1 MTRSL
6 RFLFLAVIAAAAF
19 AQPAVKYQMP
29 PKALADLIDAPAFPV
44 PVVAPDAQR
53 MLLAEPPPLLT
64 IADLAEPELK
74 LAGIR
79 FNPQTHDQPRATYFK
94 KLTFVTLADGAKTE
108 VTGLPESPRVRHIQW
123 SPSSKRIAFTVS
135 MPGGVELWSAGLDGH
150 AARVGKVILNLTLPG
165 APFHWLPESDAFV
178 VKMFYDERPPAPDA
192 ERIPEGPVVQET
204 AGRKAGVRTFED
216 LLKNESDAALFDWHA
231 QSQIMRVGLDGSV
244 TGIVQYGPV
253 TNAVPSPDG
262 KWVLVET
269 LYRPYSYNVPFY
281 RFPTR
286 IDVYGLDGMR
296 YRTIADLPLA
306 EDVPIDFDAV
316 RQGPRD
322 VEWRDDQPATL
333 VWAEAQDKG
342 NPRIEAAV
350 RDKLF
355 TLDAPWNASK
365 QPQLLAS
372 LPLRYDNIVW
382 GGDDL
387 ALITMSRWRDRKSQT
402 IAIQPGRP
410 DAAPRM
416 IFDRSSEDRYG
427 DPGRPVLTS
436 TPWGTQVLRRSGS
449 SIYLIGLGASP
460 EGDRPFLDKFD
471 LASLQATRLF
481 RSTAPSY
488 EQPLVVIDSRGA
500 DVSSAHGA
508 ASAALSRG
516 RADETSAPLVLILTR
531 RESVTDPPN
540 YFVRDLRK
548 NSTRAL
554 TQIANPVPQLA
565 SATKEL
571 IHYKRADGL
580 DLSGTLYLP
589 PGYDQ
594 KRDGALPVLM
604 WAYPEE
610 FKSAKAA
617 AQVTGSPYR
626 FTRPG
631 ALSALP
637 FVVRGYAVLDNP
649 SIPILGEGS
658 KEPNDT
664 YIEQLVA
671 GAKAAVDEL
680 VRRGVGNRDRMAV
693 GGHSYGAFMTANL
706 LAHSDLFRAG
716 IARSGAYNRT
726 LTPFSFQAEER
737 TFWEAPE
744 TYMTMS
750 PFRFAD
756 KIKAPI
762 LLIHGIDD
770 DNSGTFPIQSERLF
784 QAIKGLGGTSRLVM
798 LPYEAHGYRGR
809 ESVMH
814 MMWEMDRWLDKYV
827 KNAKPR

>member
-1 MTRSL
+1 
-6 RFLFLAVIAAAAF
+6 
-19 AQPAVKYQMP
+19 
-29 PKALADLIDAPAFPV
+29 
-44 PVVAPDAQR
+44 
-53 MLLAEPPPLLT
+53 
-64 IADLAEPELK
+64 
-74 LAGIR
+74 
-79 FNPQTHDQPRATYFK
+79 
-94 KLTFVTLADGAKTE
+94 
-108 VTGLPESPRVRHIQW
+108 
-123 SPSSKRIAFTVS
+123 
-135 MPGGVELWSAGLDGH
+135 PGGVELWSAGIDGK
-150 AARVGKVILNLTLPG
+150 AGRVGKVILNLTLPG
-165 APFHWLPESDAFV
+165 APFHWLPDGSSFIARLI
-178 VKMFYDERPPAPDA
+178 YDERPPAPQV
-192 ERIPEGPVVQET
+192 EGPPEGPVVQET

-216 LLKNESDAALFDWHA
+216 LLKNENDAALFDWHA
-231 QSQIMRVGLDGSV
+231 QSEVMRVGLDGTV
-244 TGIVQYGPV
+244 KGIVLYGPV
-253 TNAVPSPDG
+253 ANATPSPDG

-269 LYRPYSYNVPFY
+269 LHRPYSYNVPYY
-281 RFPTR
+281 RFPTA
-286 IDVYGLDGMR
+286 IDVYNIEDQHR

-316 RQGPRD
+316 AQGPRD
-322 VEWRDDQPATL
+322 VEWRDDKPATL
-333 VWAEAQDKG
+333 FWAEAQDKG

-355 TLDAPWNASK
+355 TLDAPWNAAQ

-372 LPLRYDNIVW
+372 LPLRYDGIEW

-387 ALITMSRWRDRKSQT
+387 ALVTMGRWRDRKSQT
-402 IAIQPGRP
+402 IAIQPGNR

-416 IFDRSSEDRYG
+416 IFDRISEDRYG
-427 DPGRPVLTS
+427 DPGRPVLTY
-436 TPWGTQVLRRSGS
+436 TPMGTQVLQRSGS

-471 LASLQATRLF
+471 LAALKPTRLF

-488 EQPLVVIDSRGA
+488 EQPLVVID
-500 DVSSAHGA
+500 DNTV
-508 ASAALSRG
+508 
-516 RADETSAPLVLILTR
+516 LTR

-540 YFVRDLRK
+540 YFVRNLHG
-548 NSTRAL
+548 NTLRAL

-565 SATKEL
+565 AATKEL

-637 FVVRGYAVLDNP
+637 FLVQGYAVLDNP
-649 SIPILGEGS
+649 SIPILGEGT

-664 YIEQLVA
+664 YVDQLVA

-680 VRRGVGNRDRMAV
+680 VRRGVGDRDRMAV

-756 KIKAPI
+756 KINEPI

-784 QAIKGLGGTSRLVM
+784 QAVKGLGGTARLVM
-798 LPYEAHGYRGR
+798 LPYEAHGYRAR

-814 MMWEMDRWLDKYV
+814 MLWEMDRWLDKYV

>member
-6 RFLFLAVIAAAAF
+6 RILFLVVVAAAAL
-19 AQPAVKYQMP
+19 AQPATKYQMP
-29 PKALADLIDAPAFPV
+29 PKPLADLIDAPAFP
-44 PVVAPDAQR
+44 AAIDSPDSQHL
-53 MLLAEPPPLLT
+53 LLAEPPPLLT

-74 LAGIR
+74 LAGVR
-79 FNPQTHDQPRATYFK
+79 FNPQTHDQPRALYFK
-94 KLTFVTLADGAKTE
+94 KLTLVTVADGKKTE
-108 VTGLPESPRVRHIQW
+108 VTGLPDSPRVRHIAW
-123 SPSSKRIAFTVS
+123 SPDGKRIAFTVS
-135 MPGGVELWSAGLDGH
+135 MPSGVELWSAGLDGH
-150 AARVGKVILNLTLPG
+150 ASRVGTAILNLTLPG
-165 APFHWLPESDAFV
+165 APFHWLPDNSSFIARLTPT
-178 VKMFYDERPPAPDA
+178 ERPPVPEV

-204 AGRKAGVRTFED
+204 SGRKAGVRTFED
-216 LLKNESDAALFDWHA
+216 LLKNESDAALFDWHS
-231 QSQIMRVGLDGSV
+231 QSEVMRVGLDGTV
-244 TGIVQYGPV
+244 TGIVHFGPV
-253 TNAVPSPDG
+253 INATPSPDG
-262 KWVLVET
+262 KWILVET
-269 LYRPYSYNVPFY
+269 LHRPYSYNVPYY
-281 RFPTR
+281 RFPTLVE
-286 IDVYGLDGMR
+286 VYGMDGLR
-296 YRTIADLPLA
+296 YRTITDLPLA

-316 RQGPRD
+316 RTGPRD
-322 VEWRDDQPATL
+322 VEWRDDKPATL

-342 NPRIEAAV
+342 NPRLEAPF

-355 TLDAPWNASK
+355 TLSAPWNDP
-365 QPQLLAS
+365 QPPLLAS
-372 LPLRYDNIVW
+372 LPMRYNNIDW

-402 IAIQPGRP
+402 IAIQPGNP
-410 DAAPRM
+410 AAAPRT

-427 DPGRPVLTS
+427 DPGRPVLTH
-436 TPWGTQVLRRSGS
+436 TPFGTQVLKRSGS

-460 EGDRPFLDKFD
+460 EGDRPFLHKFD
-471 LASLQATRLF
+471 LTSLKATRLF
-481 RSTAPSY
+481 RSAAPSY
-488 EQPLVVIDSRGA
+488 EQPLVILDSRGA
-500 DVSSAHGA
+500 DVSSAHA

-516 RADETSAPLVLILTR
+516 QADETSAPPQLILTR

-540 YFVRDLRK
+540 YFVRNLR
-548 NSTRAL
+548 NNTTRAL
-554 TQIANPVPQLA
+554 TQIANPVPQL
-565 SATKEL
+565 SSVTKEL

-594 KRDGALPVLM
+594 KRDGPLPVLL

-637 FVVRGYAVLDNP
+637 FLVRGYAVLDNP
-649 SIPILGEGS
+649 SIPILGEGN

-664 YIEQLVA
+664 YVDQLVA

-680 VRRGVGNRDRMAV
+680 VRRGVGDRDRMAV

-750 PFRFAD
+750 PFRYAD

-784 QAIKGLGGTSRLVM
+784 QAIKGLGGTARLVM

-814 MMWEMDRWLDKYV
+814 MLWEMDNWLDKYV

>member
-1 MTRSL
+1 MIRSL
-6 RFLFLAVIAAAAF
+6 RLLLLLVVAAAAF
-19 AQPAVKYQMP
+19 AQPATKYQMP
-29 PKALADLIDAPAFPV
+29 PKALADLVDAPAFPASI
-44 PVVAPDAQR
+44 VAPDSRR

-79 FNPQTHDQPRATYFK
+79 FNPKTHDQPRALYFK
-94 KLTFVTLADGAKTE
+94 KLTFVALADGAKTE
-108 VTGLPESPRVRHIQW
+108 VTGLPENPRVRHIAW
-123 SPSSKRIAFTVS
+123 SPDSKRIAFTVS
-135 MPGGVELWSAGLDGH
+135 MPGGVELWSAGIDGK
-150 AARVGKVILNLTLPG
+150 ASRVGKVILNLTLPG
-165 APFHWLPESDAFV
+165 TPFHWLPESDAFIA
-178 VKMFYDERPPAPDA
+178 KLLYDERPPAPDV
-192 ERIPEGPVVQET
+192 ERIPEGPVVQEA

-231 QSQIMRVGLDGSV
+231 QSEVMRVGLDGSV
-244 TGIVQYGPV
+244 KGILLYGPV
-253 TNAVPSPDG
+253 TDAVPSPDG
-262 KWVLVET
+262 KWVLIET
-269 LYRPYSYNVPFY
+269 LHRPYSYNVPYY
-281 RFPTR
+281 RFPVA
-286 IDVYGLDGMR
+286 IDIYGLDGMR
-296 YRTIADLPLA
+296 YRTIGDLPLA

-322 VEWRDDQPATL
+322 VEWRDDKPAML

-342 NPRIEAAV
+342 NPRIEAPV

-355 TLDAPWNASK
+355 TLDAPWNAAK
-365 QPQLLAS
+365 EPQLLAS
-372 LPLRYDNIVW
+372 LPLRYDSIVW

-387 ALITMSRWRDRKSQT
+387 ALVTMGRWRDRKSQT
-402 IAIQPGRP
+402 IAIQPGNR

-427 DPGRPVLTS
+427 DPGRPVLTY
-436 TPWGTQVLRRSGS
+436 TPWGTQVLQRSGS

-471 LASLQATRLF
+471 LTALKAERLF
-481 RSTAPSY
+481 RSAAPAY
-488 EQPLVVIDSRGA
+488 EQPLVVIDNNT
-500 DVSSAHGA
+500 V
-508 ASAALSRG
+508 
-516 RADETSAPLVLILTR
+516 LTR

-540 YFVRDLRK
+540 YFVRSLRG
-548 NSTRAL
+548 NGTRAL

-565 SATKEL
+565 AAKKEL

-637 FVVRGYAVLDNP
+637 FLVQGYAVLDNP
-649 SIPILGEGS
+649 SIPILGEGT

-664 YIEQLVA
+664 YVDQLVA

-680 VRRGVGNRDRMAV
+680 VRRGVGDRDRMAV

-756 KIKAPI
+756 KINEPI

-784 QAIKGLGGTSRLVM
+784 QAIKGLGGTARLVM
-798 LPYEAHGYRGR
+798 LPYEAHGYRAR

-814 MMWEMDRWLDKYV
+814 MLWEMDRWLDKYV

>member
-1 MTRSL
+1 MSRSL
-6 RFLFLAVIAAAAF
+6 RFLFLIVVAAAAF
-19 AQPAVKYQMP
+19 AQPATKYQMP
-29 PKALADLIDAPAFPV
+29 PKELADLVDAPAFPV
-44 PVVAPDAQR
+44 PVVAPDSQR

-64 IADLAEPELK
+64 IADLGEPELK

-79 FNPQTHDQPRATYFK
+79 FNPRTHDEPRALYFK
-94 KLTFVTLADGAKTE
+94 KLTFVTFRDGAKTE
-108 VTGLPESPRVRHIQW
+108 VTGLPENPRVRHIAW
-123 SPSSKRIAFTVS
+123 SPDSKRIAFTVS
-135 MPGGVELWSAGLDGH
+135 MPDGVELWSAGIDGK
-150 AARVGKVILNLTLPG
+150 ASRVGKVILNLTLPG
-165 APFHWLPESDAFV
+165 SPFHWLPASDAFIA
-178 VKMFYDERPPAPDA
+178 KMLYDERPPAPEV

-231 QSQIMRVGLDGSV
+231 QSEVMRVGLDGSV
-244 TGIVQYGPV
+244 KGILRYGAV
-253 TNAVPSPDG
+253 TSATPSPDG
-262 KWVLVET
+262 KWVLIEQ
-269 LYRPYSYNVPFY
+269 LHRPFSYNVPY
-281 RFPTR
+281 NRFPVT
-286 IDVYGLDGMR
+286 IDVFGVDDAMR
-296 YRTIADLPLA
+296 YRTIGDLPLA

-322 VEWRDDQPATL
+322 VEWRDDKPATL

-342 NPRIEAAV
+342 NPRVEAAV

-355 TLDAPWNASK
+355 TLDAPWNAAP
-365 QPQLLAS
+365 PQLLAA
-372 LPLRYDNIVW
+372 LPLRYDRIEW

-387 ALITMSRWRDRKSQT
+387 ALVTMSRWRDRKSQT
-402 IAIQPGRP
+402 IAIQPANR

-427 DPGRPVLTS
+427 DPGRPALTY
-436 TPWGTQVLRRSGS
+436 TPLGTQVLRRSGS

-471 LASLQATRLF
+471 LTSLKATRLF
-481 RSTAPSY
+481 RSVAPTY
-488 EQPLVVIDSRGA
+488 EQPLLVID
-500 DVSSAHGA
+500 DNTV
-508 ASAALSRG
+508 
-516 RADETSAPLVLILTR
+516 LTR

-540 YFVRDLRK
+540 YFVRDLRR

-554 TQIANPVPQLA
+554 TQIPNPVPQLA
-565 SATKEL
+565 SASKEL

-617 AQVTGSPYR
+617 AQVSGSPYR

-649 SIPILGEGS
+649 SIPILGEGN

-664 YIEQLVA
+664 YVEQLVA

-680 VRRGVGNRDRMAV
+680 VRRGVGDRDRMAV

-756 KIKAPI
+756 KLKAPI

-770 DNSGTFPIQSERLF
+770 DNSGTFPIQSERFF
-784 QAIKGLGGTSRLVM
+784 QAIKGLGGTARLVM
-798 LPYEAHGYRGR
+798 LPYEAHGYRAR

-814 MMWEMDRWLDKYV
+814 MLWEMDRWLDKYV

>member
-1 MTRSL
+1 MTRL
-6 RFLFLAVIAAAAF
+6 TRALLLLVIACAAF
-19 AQPAVKYQMP
+19 AQPATKYQMP
-29 PKALADLIDAPAFPV
+29 PKPLADLIDAPAFP
-44 PVVAPDAQR
+44 AAIDSPDAQHL
-53 MLLAEPPPLLT
+53 LLAEPPPLLT

-94 KLTFVTLADGAKTE
+94 KLTFVTVADGRKAE
-108 VTGLPESPRVRHIQW
+108 VIGLPESPRVRHIAW
-123 SPSSKRIAFTVS
+123 SPDAKRIAFTVS
-135 MPGGVELWSAGLDGH
+135 MPSGVELWSAGLDGH
-150 AARVGKVILNLTLPG
+150 ASRVGKVILNLTLPG
-165 APFHWLPESDAFV
+165 APFHWLPDNSSFIARL
-178 VKMFYDERPPAPDA
+178 MQSERPPAPEV

-204 AGRKAGVRTFED
+204 AGGKAGVRTFED
-216 LLKNESDAALFDWHA
+216 LLKNESDAALFDWHS
-231 QSQIMRVGLDGSV
+231 QSEVMRVGLDGTV
-244 TGIVQYGPV
+244 TGIVHYGPV
-253 TNAVPSPDG
+253 INATPSPDG
-262 KWVLVET
+262 KFVLVET
-269 LYRPYSYNVPFY
+269 LHRPYSYNVPYY
-281 RFPTR
+281 RFPTL
-286 IDVYGLDGMR
+286 IEVYGLDGLR

-316 RQGPRD
+316 RTGPRD
-322 VEWRDDQPATL
+322 VEWRDDKPATL

-342 NPRIEAAV
+342 NPRLEAPF

-355 TLDAPWNASK
+355 TLSAPWNDP
-365 QPQLLAS
+365 QPPLLAS
-372 LPLRYDNIVW
+372 LPLRYNNIDW

-402 IAIQPGRP
+402 IAIQPANP
-410 DAAPRM
+410 SATPRT

-427 DPGRPVLTS
+427 DPGRPVLTY
-436 TPWGTQVLRRSGS
+436 TPVGTQVLKRSGS

-471 LASLQATRLF
+471 LASLKATRLF
-481 RSTAPSY
+481 RSAAPSY
-488 EQPLVVIDSRGA
+488 EQPLAVID
-500 DVSSAHGA
+500 DN
-508 ASAALSRG
+508 
-516 RADETSAPLVLILTR
+516 TILTR
-531 RESVTDPPN
+531 RESVIDPPN
-540 YFVRDLRK
+540 YFVRNLRK
-548 NSTRAL
+548 NTMRAL
-554 TQIANPVPQLA
+554 TQIANPVPQLS

-594 KRDGALPVLM
+594 KRDGALPVLI
-604 WAYPEE
+604 WAYPAE

-626 FTRPG
+626 FTRPN

-637 FVVRGYAVLDNP
+637 FVVVGYAVLDNP
-649 SIPILGEGS
+649 SIPILGEGN

-664 YIEQLVA
+664 YVDQLVA

-680 VRRGVGNRDRMAV
+680 VRRGVGDRDRMAV

-706 LAHSDLFRAG
+706 LAHSNLFRAG

-750 PFRFAD
+750 PFRYAD

-784 QAIKGLGGTSRLVM
+784 QAIKGLGGTARLVM

-814 MMWEMDRWLDKYV
+814 MLWEMDRWLDKYV

>member
-1 MTRSL
+1 MSRLIRSL
-6 RFLFLAVIAAAAF
+6 FLLLIALLIAAAAL
-19 AQPAVKYQMP
+19 AQPEAKYQMP
-29 PKALADLIDAPAFPV
+29 PKPLADLVDAPAFPV
-44 PVVAPDAQR
+44 PVVSPDSQR
-53 MLLAEPPPLLT
+53 LLLAEPPPLLT

-74 LAGIR
+74 LAGVR

-94 KLTFVTLADGAKTE
+94 KLTFVTIADGSKLD
-108 VTGLPESPRVRHIQW
+108 VTGLPDNPRVRHIAW
-123 SPSSKRIAFTVS
+123 SPDSKRVAFTVS
-135 MPGGVELWSAGLDGH
+135 TPAGVELWSAGIDGH
-150 AARVGKVILNLTLPG
+150 ASRVGKVILNLTLPG
-165 APFHWLPESDAFV
+165 APFHWLPDSNAFIARLL
-178 VKMFYDERPPAPDA
+178 YDERPPAPEV

-204 AGRKAGVRTFED
+204 TGRKAGVRTFED

-231 QSQIMRVGLDGSV
+231 QSEVMRVDLDGTV
-244 TGIVQYGPV
+244 KGILRYGPV
-253 TNAVPSPDG
+253 INAEPSPDG

-269 LYRPYSYNVPFY
+269 LHRPYSYNVPYY
-281 RFPTR
+281 RFPVA
-286 IDVYGLDGMR
+286 IDVYGVEDGMR
-296 YRTIADLPLA
+296 YRTIADEPLA

-322 VEWRDDQPATL
+322 VEWRAGKPATL
-333 VWAEAQDKG
+333 LWAEAQDKG
-342 NPRIEAAV
+342 NPRLDAPV

-355 TLDAPWNASK
+355 TLDAPWNAAQ
-365 QPQLLAS
+365 QPRLLAS
-372 LPLRYDNIVW
+372 LPLRYDGIEW

-387 ALITMSRWRDRKSQT
+387 ALVTMSRWRDRKSQT
-402 IAIQPGRP
+402 IAIQPGNR
-410 DAAPRM
+410 DAVPRM
-416 IFDRSSEDRYG
+416 IFDRSSEDRYD
-427 DPGRPVLTS
+427 DPGRPVLAY
-436 TPWGTQVLRRSGS
+436 GTLGRLELKRNGS
-449 SIYLIGLGASP
+449 SIYLVGAGASP

-471 LASLQATRLF
+471 LASLKATRLF

-488 EQPLVVIDSRGA
+488 EQPLVVID
-500 DVSSAHGA
+500 DNTV
-508 ASAALSRG
+508 
-516 RADETSAPLVLILTR
+516 LTR

-540 YFVRDLRK
+540 YFVRDLRH
-548 NSTRAL
+548 NTTRAL
-554 TQIANPVPQLA
+554 TQTPNPVPQLA
-565 SATKEL
+565 SASKEL

-637 FVVRGYAVLDNP
+637 FLVRGYAVLDNP

-664 YIEQLVA
+664 YVEQLVA

-680 VRRGVGNRDRMAV
+680 VRRGVGDRDRMAV

-744 TYMTMS
+744 IYMTMS
-750 PFRFAD
+750 PFRYAD
-756 KIKAPI
+756 KINEPI

-784 QAIKGLGGTSRLVM
+784 QAIKGLGGTARLVM
-798 LPYEAHGYRGR
+798 LPYEAHGYRAR
-809 ESVMH
+809 ESVMD
-814 MMWEMDRWLDKYV
+814 MLWEMDRWLDKYV

>member
-1 MTRSL
+1 MTRL
-6 RFLFLAVIAAAAF
+6 IRILFLLLIAAAAF
-19 AQPAVKYQMP
+19 AQPATTYQMP
-29 PKALADLIDAPAFPV
+29 PKALADLVDAPAFPIATV
-44 PVVAPDAQR
+44 SPDSQR
-53 MLLAEPPPLLT
+53 ILLAEPPPLLT

-74 LAGIR
+74 LAGVR
-79 FNPQTHDQPRATYFK
+79 FNPQTHDQPRALYFK
-94 KLTFVTLADGAKTE
+94 KLTFVTVADGKQVN
-108 VTGLPESPRVRHIQW
+108 VTGLPDNPRVRHIAW
-123 SPSSKRIAFTVS
+123 SPDSKRVAFTVS
-135 MPGGVELWSAGLDGH
+135 MPSGVELWSAGIDGH
-150 AARVGKVILNLTLPG
+150 AGRVGKVILNLTLPG
-165 APFHWLPESDAFV
+165 APFHWMPYSTAFIARLL
-178 VKMFYDERPPAPDA
+178 YDERPPAPEV

-204 AGRKAGVRTFED
+204 TGRKAGVRTFED

-231 QSQIMRVGLDGSV
+231 QSEVMLVNLYGSV
-244 TGIVQYGPV
+244 KGILRYGPV
-253 TNAVPSPDG
+253 TNAEPSPDG

-269 LYRPYSYNVPFY
+269 LHRPYSYNVPYY
-281 RFPTR
+281 RFPVM
-286 IDVYGLDGMR
+286 IDVYGVDDAMR

-316 RQGPRD
+316 RQGPRE
-322 VEWRDDQPATL
+322 VEWRADKWATL

-342 NPRIEAAV
+342 NPRLDVPV

-355 TLDAPWNASK
+355 TLEAPWNAAQ

-372 LPLRYDNIVW
+372 LPLRYDGIEF
-382 GGDDL
+382 GGDEL

-402 IAIQPGRP
+402 IAIQPGHR
-410 DAAPRM
+410 DVAPRM

-427 DPGRPVLTS
+427 DPGRPVLTY
-436 TPWGTQVLRRSGS
+436 GTLGRQELRRRGS

-471 LASLQATRLF
+471 LASLTSTRLF

-488 EQPLVVIDSRGA
+488 EQPLVMID
-500 DVSSAHGA
+500 DNTV
-508 ASAALSRG
+508 
-516 RADETSAPLVLILTR
+516 LTR
-531 RESVTDPPN
+531 RESVTEPPN
-540 YFVRDLRK
+540 YFVRDLRDHT
-548 NSTRAL
+548 TRAL
-554 TQIANPVPQLA
+554 TQTPNPVPQLA
-565 SATKEL
+565 SASKEL

-631 ALSALP
+631 PLSALP

-664 YIEQLVA
+664 YVDQLVA

-680 VRRGVGNRDRMAV
+680 VRRGVGDRDRMAV

-737 TFWEAPE
+737 TFWEVPD

-750 PFRFAD
+750 PFRYAD
-756 KIKAPI
+756 KINEPI

-770 DNSGTFPIQSERLF
+770 DNSGTFPIQSERLY
-784 QAIKGLGGTSRLVM
+784 QAIKGLGGTARLVM
-798 LPYEAHGYRGR
+798 LPYEAHGYRAR

-814 MMWEMDRWLDKYV
+814 MLWEMDQWLDKYV
-827 KNAKPR
+827 KNAKPRVGAGS

>member
-1 MTRSL
+1 MNRSL
-6 RFLFLAVIAAAAF
+6 RLLLLLVLAAAAF
-19 AQPAVKYQMP
+19 AQPATKYQMP
-29 PKALADLIDAPAFPV
+29 PKALVDLVDAPAFPF
-44 PVVAPDAQR
+44 PIVAPDSRR

-108 VTGLPESPRVRHIQW
+108 ITGLPASPRVRHIAW
-123 SPSSKRIAFTVS
+123 SPDSKRIAFTVS
-135 MPGGVELWSAGLDGH
+135 TPGGVELWSAGIDGK
-150 AARVGKVILNLTLPG
+150 ASRVGKVILNLTLPG
-165 APFHWLPESDAFV
+165 TPFHWLPASDAFIA
-178 VKMFYDERPPAPDA
+178 KLLYDERPPAPNV
-192 ERIPEGPVVQET
+192 ERVPEGPVVQEA
-204 AGRKAGVRTFED
+204 AGRKAGVRTYED
-216 LLKNESDAALFDWHA
+216 LLKNESDTALFDWHA
-231 QSQIMRVGLDGSV
+231 QSEVMRVGLDGSV
-244 TGIVQYGPV
+244 KGILLYGPV
-253 TNAVPSPDG
+253 TDAVPSPDG
-262 KWVLVET
+262 KWVLIET
-269 LYRPYSYNVPFY
+269 LHRPYSYNVPY
-281 RFPTR
+281 DRFPVA

-322 VEWRDDQPATL
+322 VEWRDDKPAML

-342 NPRIEAAV
+342 NPRLEAAV

-355 TLDAPWNASK
+355 TLDAPWDAAK

-372 LPLRYDNIVW
+372 LPLRYDYIVW

-387 ALITMSRWRDRKSQT
+387 ALVTMGRWRDRKSQT
-402 IAIQPGRP
+402 IAIQPGNR

-436 TPWGTQVLRRSGS
+436 TPSGTRVLQRSGS
-449 SIYLIGLGASP
+449 SIYLVGLGASP
-460 EGDRPFLDKFD
+460 EGDRPFVDKFD
-471 LASLQATRLF
+471 LTALKAERLF

-488 EQPLVVIDSRGA
+488 EQPLVVLEDN
-500 DVSSAHGA
+500 
-508 ASAALSRG
+508 
-516 RADETSAPLVLILTR
+516 TILTR
-531 RESVTDPPN
+531 RESVNDPPN
-540 YFVRDLRK
+540 YFVRNLRN

-554 TQIANPVPQLA
+554 TQTANPVPQLA
-565 SATKEL
+565 AAKKEL

-617 AQVTGSPYR
+617 AQVSGSPYR

-637 FVVRGYAVLDNP
+637 FLVQGYAVLDNP
-649 SIPILGEGS
+649 SIPILGEGT

-664 YIEQLVA
+664 YVDQLVA

-680 VRRGVGNRDRMAV
+680 VRRGVGDRDRMAV

-756 KIKAPI
+756 KINEPI

-770 DNSGTFPIQSERLF
+770 DNTGTFPIQSERLF
-784 QAIKGLGGTSRLVM
+784 QAVKGLGGTARLVM

-814 MMWEMDRWLDKYV
+814 MLWEMDRWLDKYV

>member
-1 MTRSL
+1 MTRTL
-6 RFLFLAVIAAAAF
+6 RFLFLVVIATAAL
-19 AQPAVKYQMP
+19 AQPATKYQMP
-29 PKALADLIDAPAFPV
+29 AKPLADLVDAPAFPL
-44 PVVAPDAQR
+44 PVVAPDSQR

-79 FNPQTHDQPRATYFK
+79 FNPRTHDQPRATYFK

-108 VTGLPESPRVRHIQW
+108 VTGLPESPRVRHIAW
-123 SPSSKRIAFTVS
+123 SPDSKRIAFTVS
-135 MPGGVELWSAGLDGH
+135 MPGGVELWSAGVDGK
-150 AARVGKVILNLTLPG
+150 ASRVGKVILNLTLPG
-165 APFHWLPESDAFV
+165 APFHWLPESDAFIA
-178 VKMFYDERPPAPDA
+178 KLLYDPRPPAPEA
-192 ERIPEGPVVQET
+192 AGIPDGPVVQEA

-216 LLKNESDAALFDWHA
+216 LLKNDSDAALFDWHA
-231 QSQIMRVGLDGSV
+231 QSEIMRVGLDGSV
-244 TGIVQYGPV
+244 KGIVLYGPV
-253 TNAVPSPDG
+253 TNATPSPDG

-269 LYRPYSYNVPFY
+269 LRRPYSYNVPYY
-281 RFPTR
+281 RFPVV

-296 YRTIADLPLA
+296 YRTIAELPLA

-322 VEWRDDQPATL
+322 VEWRDDKPAML

-342 NPRIEAAV
+342 NPRLEAAV

-355 TLDAPWNASK
+355 TLDAPWNAAK

-387 ALITMSRWRDRKSQT
+387 ALVTMSRWRDRKSQT
-402 IAIQPGRP
+402 IAIQPGNR

-427 DPGRPVLTS
+427 DPGRPMTTY
-436 TPWGTQVLRRSGS
+436 TPWGTEVLRRSGS
-449 SIYLIGLGASP
+449 SIYLAGLGASP

-471 LASLQATRLF
+471 LASLKATRLF

-488 EQPLVVIDSRGA
+488 EQPLVVIND
-500 DVSSAHGA
+500 DTV
-508 ASAALSRG
+508 
-516 RADETSAPLVLILTR
+516 LTR

-540 YFVRDLRK
+540 YFVRDLRR
-548 NSTRAL
+548 NSTRAV

-565 SATKEL
+565 AATKEL

-617 AQVTGSPYR
+617 AQVTGSQYR

-637 FVVRGYAVLDNP
+637 FLVRGYAVLDNP

-664 YIEQLVA
+664 YTEQLVA

-680 VRRGVGNRDRMAV
+680 VRRGVGDRDRMAV

-756 KIKAPI
+756 KINEPI

-784 QAIKGLGGTSRLVM
+784 QAIKGLGGTARLVM
-798 LPYEAHGYRGR
+798 LPYEAHGYRAR

-814 MMWEMDRWLDKYV
+814 MLWEMDNWLDKYV

>member
-1 MTRSL
+1 MMRL
-6 RFLFLAVIAAAAF
+6 IRPLFLLLIAAGALG
-19 AQPAVKYQMP
+19 QPATKYQMP
-29 PKALADLIDAPAFPV
+29 PKALADLVDAPAFPIASV
-44 PVVAPDAQR
+44 SPDSQR
-53 MLLAEPPPLLT
+53 LLLAEPPPLLT

-74 LAGIR
+74 LAGVR
-79 FNPQTHDQPRATYFK
+79 FNPQTHDQPRALYFK
-94 KLTFVTLADGAKTE
+94 KLTFVTVADGKKTE
-108 VTGLPESPRVRHIQW
+108 VSGLPESPRVRHIAW
-123 SPSSKRIAFTVS
+123 SPDSKRVAFTVS
-135 MPGGVELWSAGLDGH
+135 MPTGVELWSAGIDGH
-150 AARVGKVILNLTLPG
+150 ASRVGKVILNLTLPG
-165 APFHWLPESDAFV
+165 APFYWLPESNAFIAR
-178 VKMFYDERPPAPDA
+178 MLYDDRPPVPEV

-216 LLKNESDAALFDWHA
+216 LLKNESDAAVFDWHA
-231 QSQIMRVGLDGSV
+231 QSEVMRVGLDGSLK
-244 TGIVQYGPV
+244 GILRYGPV
-253 TNAVPSPDG
+253 TNAEPSPDG

-269 LYRPYSYNVPFY
+269 MHRPYSYNVPYY
-281 RFPTR
+281 RFPVA
-286 IDVYGLDGMR
+286 IDVYNIDDEMR

-306 EDVPIDFDAV
+306 EDVPTDFDAV

-322 VEWRDDQPATL
+322 VEWRDDKPATL

-342 NPRIEAAV
+342 NPRLEAPV

-355 TLDAPWNASK
+355 TLDAPWNAAQ

-372 LPLRYDNIVW
+372 LPLRYYNILW

-402 IAIQPGRP
+402 IAIQPGNR

-416 IFDRSSEDRYG
+416 IFDRSSEDRYD
-427 DPGRPVLTS
+427 DPGRPVLTY
-436 TPWGTQVLRRSGS
+436 TPLGTQVLRRSGS

-471 LASLQATRLF
+471 LASLRATRLF
-481 RSTAPSY
+481 RSAAPSY
-488 EQPLVVIDSRGA
+488 EQPLVVISDNT
-500 DVSSAHGA
+500 V
-508 ASAALSRG
+508 
-516 RADETSAPLVLILTR
+516 LTR
-531 RESVTDPPN
+531 RESTTEPPN
-540 YFVRDLRK
+540 YFVRDLGH
-548 NSTRAL
+548 NTTRAL

-565 SATKEL
+565 SASKEL

-637 FVVRGYAVLDNP
+637 FLVRGYAVLDNP

-664 YIEQLVA
+664 YVDQLVA

-680 VRRGVGNRDRMAV
+680 VRRDVGDRDRMAV
-693 GGHSYGAFMTANL
+693 GGHSYGAFMTVNL

-750 PFRFAD
+750 PFRYAD
-756 KIKAPI
+756 KINEPL

-770 DNSGTFPIQSERLF
+770 DNPGTFPIQSERLY
-784 QAIKGLGGTSRLVM
+784 QAIKGLGGTVRLVM
-798 LPYEAHGYRGR
+798 LPYEAHGYRAR

-814 MMWEMDRWLDKYV
+814 MLWEMDAWLDKYV
-827 KNAKPR
+827 KNAKPRTP